1 MRVAIKQGDTR
12 HAIRGL
18 LKNNGN
24 IVDLTG
30 ATVQFKMFSRY
41 SKTLI
46 DSPATIETDG
56 TVQYVFTD
64 GETDVTG
71 LYDAEFLV
79 TYTDDRV
86 ETFPHEGFIK
96 IYIESRIGGI

>member
-18 LKNNGN
+18 LKSNGN

-30 ATVQFKMFSRY
+30 ATVQFKIFSRS
-41 SKTLI
+41 SKSLI
-46 DSPATIETDG
+46 NNPATIESDG
-56 TVQYVFTD
+56 TVQYVFAD

-79 TYTDDRV
+79 TYTDNRV